1 MDGREPLITLLSL
14 VGIVALLC
22 LCSWLVRLEG
32 CRRRAEMRR
41 HAMQEH
47 IRQEMRLDRW
57 AKGEMPL
64 TEPQVDR
71 GLARRIAR
79 GPRPSSVVAFRA
91 GGER

>member
-1 MDGREPLITLLSL
+1 MTTLLSV
-14 VGIVALLC
+14 VGIAAVLC
-22 LCSWLVRLEG
+22 VCSWLVRVEG
-32 CRRRAEMRR
+32 QKRRAEMRR

-64 TEPQVDR
+64 TEPQVDKP
-71 GLARRIAR
+71 LARRIAR